1 MDIQN
6 LMAHYLITNNI
17 NENLESKNYILK
29 ILSILVSI
37 NYIIHFMNDNN
48 ISKNLFLQFSQFI
61 LVIVTSNSIIH
72 IL

>member
-37 NYIIHFMNDNN
+37 NYTIHFMNDNN